1 MGLSR
6 IFNGRPDAATLTA
19 IYISVKAGEPMQSI
33 NSITAI
39 AGSGLNGDRYA
50 EQKGFYRS
58 VDSCEVTLITQ
69 EEIDRASKRA
79 STGIKQMI
87 ANGGHR
93 RNLVISGV
101 SVKQLVGATFTIGE
115 TILRYRKPRPPCAY
129 IDRVSGQ
136 GMCKALGKQ
145 SGACI
150 EIVTGG
156 PLRVGDIVRIIQ

>member
-1 MGLSR
+1 MALSGLFR
-6 IFNGRPDAATLTA
+6 NRQDAATLTA
-19 IYISVKAGEPMQSI
+19 IYISVSAGEPMQST

-39 AGSGLNGDRYA
+39 AGKGLDGDRYA

-69 EEIDRASKRA
+69 EEIDRTSKRA
-79 STGIKQMI
+79 STEIQQMI

-93 RNLVISGV
+93 RNLVISGLN
-101 SVKQLVGATFTIGE
+101 VKQLVGASLAIGE

-150 EIVTGG
+150 EIVAGG
-156 PLRVGDIVRIIQ
+156 LLRVGDTVSIIR